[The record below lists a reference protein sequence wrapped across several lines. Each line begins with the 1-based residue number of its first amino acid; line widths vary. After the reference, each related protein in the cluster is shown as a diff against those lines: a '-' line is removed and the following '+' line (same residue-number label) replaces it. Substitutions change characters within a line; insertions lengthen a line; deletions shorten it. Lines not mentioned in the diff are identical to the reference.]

1 VPQAPVL
8 SELVLGTGASSEL
21 DDYLYTTILEAVLGD
36 RSGQMVGPAPEV
48 KTQPFTPLLRIK
60 DWPTLG
66 TIVLRR
72 LQTGLDAPSAR
83 TLEKELVA
91 ELDYPAAD
99 AAAAID
105 TWARER
111 FFARHVE
118 LTDRN
123 PEIWHLKSS
132 QGTFQALVDSSSCTR
147 ASIEQLRLGMLS
159 DLIEVFNRRLRSA
172 VEAGREAEIA
182 EVDARLK
189 ELRTFH
195 IALGWL
201 DEGTTPDARI
211 FYPWRDAGAQP
222 AGWHPQFSEG
232 IRPNIAPIQRL
243 GLLSAPVLS
252 GEELQTFAPA

>member
-1 VPQAPVL
+1 VL
-8 SELVLGTGASSEL
+8 STGASSKL
-21 DDYLYTTILEAVLGD
+21 DDYLYTTTLETILGD
-36 RSGQMVGPAPEV
+36 RSEQMAGPAAEV
-48 KTQPFTPLLRIK
+48 RTQPFTPLIRIK

-111 FFARHVE
+111 FFSRHVE

-123 PEIWHLKSS
+123 PDIWHLKSS
-132 QGTFQALVDSSSCTR
+132 HGTFQALVDATSCTR
-147 ASIEQLRLGMLS
+147 ASIEQLRIGMLS

-211 FYPWRDAGAQP
+211 FYPWREAGAQP